1 MEMANSLEE
10 MHAQITQSHLLVKE
24 VEHVAGEGC
33 LWSLLFVPHTL
44 RGPYVNGNVVFPKWA
59 LQGSVEGVGRTP
71 RLHRELIINASGE
84 TGVSD
89 F

>member
-1 MEMANSLEE
+1 MANSLEE

-24 VEHVAGEGC
+24 VETC
-33 LWSLLFVPHTL
+33 CRRRMSLKPAFCASHFKRTL
-44 RGPYVNGNVVFPKWA
+44 CKWKCSFSPSEPCRV
-59 LQGSVEGVGRTP
+59 QWRVGRTP